1 MALPPY
7 ICIYIYII
15 YICTLVCTNII
26 FVEIHFKFRYEFFR
40 SIKITDNLITHN
52 MYVYYIT
59 SKWRALYKVSKGSTA
74 RLTAKKYTRSSLR
87 HFIFVWLLYDIF
99 CMIDTTNK
107 LFISRANIA
116 LLRVFIVSL
125 SSVISLTIFI
135 LTLTWCR
142 NVNQ

>member
-1 MALPPY
+1 MSGAETARRRVVQRRIGDAEMALPPY

-74 RLTAKKYTRSSLR
+74 RLTAKKYTRSSLWND
-87 HFIFVWLLYDIF
+87 FFLYDRLNNSANLVYRL
-99 CMIDTTNK
+99 IDKN
-107 LFISRANIA
+107 FAHSAR
-116 LLRVFIVSL
+116 SE
-125 SSVISLTIFI
+125 
-135 LTLTWCR
+135 
-142 NVNQ
+142 